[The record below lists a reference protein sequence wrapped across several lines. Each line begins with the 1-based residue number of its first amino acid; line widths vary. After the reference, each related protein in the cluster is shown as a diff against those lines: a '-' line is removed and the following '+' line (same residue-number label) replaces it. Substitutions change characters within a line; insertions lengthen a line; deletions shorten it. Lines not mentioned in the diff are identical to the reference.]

1 MSMRPMGTCRM
12 IEMSFISIQLWQLL
26 SLVACG
32 NPQYGWIKT
41 YQDGSSLA
49 LACDLVH
56 GIRGLDGLA

>member
-1 MSMRPMGTCRM
+1 M